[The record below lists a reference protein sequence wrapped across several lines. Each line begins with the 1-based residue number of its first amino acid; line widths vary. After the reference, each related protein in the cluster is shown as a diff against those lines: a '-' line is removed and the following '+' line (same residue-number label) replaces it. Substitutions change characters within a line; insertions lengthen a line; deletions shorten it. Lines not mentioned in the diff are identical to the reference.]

1 MSRAG
6 DADLLVAARSAL
18 LDALAA
24 LAAHREALV
33 LIGAQAIYLHTDA
46 GAVALAETTK
56 DSDLAV
62 DPRELHDAPLLDDA
76 MQEAGFHLDTTHPQ
90 PGSWISPAGIP
101 VDLMVPTALAGDRGR
116 RGARIPPHSVHATRR
131 TNGLEAA
138 VVDHAPM
145 TIAALDPADP
155 RQATINVAGPA
166 ALLISKLHKL
176 GERRNDPGRLLD
188 KDAHDIYRLLV
199 ASDSDQLASRLA
211 ALSRDGLARDATRK
225 AVSYLRNL
233 FASNG
238 GRLGASMA
246 GRAEEIVGDPAVVT
260 ASVTALADDLLNT
273 LQTSPGQ
280 EA

>member
-1 MSRAG
+1 MSPAG
-6 DADLLVAARSAL
+6 GTDVLVAARSAL
-18 LDALAA
+18 LDALTA

-46 GAVALAETTK
+46 TAVALAETTK
-56 DSDLAV
+56 DSDLAL

-76 MQEAGFHLDTTHPQ
+76 MQQAGFRLDTAHPQ

-116 RGARIPPHSVHATRR
+116 RGARIPPHSIHATRR

-138 VVDHAPM
+138 VVDHASM
-145 TIAALDPADP
+145 TIGAVDPTDL
-155 RQATINVAGPA
+155 RKVTINVAGPA

-199 ASDSDQLASRLA
+199 ASDSDQLAARLD
-211 ALSRDGLARDATRK
+211 ALARDGLAGDATRV
-225 AVSYLRNL
+225 AIVYLKGL
-233 FASNG
+233 FSSTG
-238 GRLGASMA
+238 DRLGATMA
-246 GRAEEIVGDPAVVT
+246 GRAEELVGDPAVVT
-260 ASVTALADDLLNT
+260 AAVTALADDLISLVDAT
-273 LQTSPGQ
+273 
-280 EA
+280 A